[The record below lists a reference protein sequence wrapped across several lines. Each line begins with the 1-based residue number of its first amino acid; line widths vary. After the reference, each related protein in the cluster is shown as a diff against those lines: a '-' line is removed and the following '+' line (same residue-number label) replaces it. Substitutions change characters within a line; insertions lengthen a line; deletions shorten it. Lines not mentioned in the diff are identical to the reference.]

1 MSVLQ
6 SLSAHT
12 ISNDALDEL
21 NGSPERRTFVAPLS
35 AIDRHPFRAFAILTL
50 IYVVVDCILSS
61 LKLLWLDELITLHI
75 ARLSSPAAIWQALEW
90 GVDPNPPLSHLLVHY
105 SRLMFGE
112 HEVVLR
118 LPAMVGYWAG
128 MLALF
133 LYLKRRITPTW
144 AMVGTIGLM
153 TMGAFEYSYESRSYG
168 IIFGLAMVAF
178 YFWSRAASLPNKGSP
193 RSGAIAGMALALAAG
208 ISANYFAIVAF
219 FPIAIGELVRTLIRG
234 AQIGHYRKGRVLRVN
249 LILRAIDYPI
259 WTALILAVTPMLAYR
274 SMIEHSIAQFAP
286 YAWNKVSLGKVADS
300 YTEMI
305 EIILYPILGLF
316 VLTGIIYLLRQVV
329 ARLCDN
335 CRSRVVPR
343 AIAPVLTVS
352 LPGVK
357 IPWHE
362 IVAIGGFM
370 AYPLLGYIIATVRG
384 GMFSPRFVIPVCFGF
399 AITTTLIAFHLF
411 GNFSRSGI
419 VLLAFLSCW
428 FVCRESYI
436 GNWYWEQKRSFYEIV
451 DRLPR
456 ADTFLPSGAP
466 IVIPDPLLALTF
478 RYYAPPVLASRAVF
492 PVDFPAIRLYRHDD
506 SPEQN
511 LWAGR
516 KFLYRLPI
524 EPLATLE
531 NSAGKYLIIAG
542 DGNWLLEDLRKHHY
556 GSYRLPINTRAQAI
570 GGFTPLAHGTPAFY
584 ISGGYAV
591 QTNVGDDES
600 LPFYAADELP
610 TSNALVPISRN
621 DVVPSGPVNMGPK
634 AALDAEIRSGVHAQD
649 IVALPAVNHRPL
661 NANMRARASN

>member
-1 MSVLQ
+1 MEA
-6 SLSAHT
+6 LSG
-12 ISNDALDEL
+12 ALV
-21 NGSPERRTFVAPLS
+21 VAPLS

-50 IYVVVDCILSS
+50 IYFVVDCSLSS

-178 YFWSRAASLPNKGSP
+178 YFWSRAASLPNKGSS

-219 FPIAIGELVRTLIRG
+219 FPVAIGELVRTLIRG

-259 WTALILAVTPMLAYR
+259 WTAIILAVTPLLAYR

-305 EIILYPILGLF
+305 EIHSLSNPRTFRSHRNHLPAAAGCCSP
-316 VLTGIIYLLRQVV
+316 LRQLQVQGGATRHR
-329 ARLCDN
+329 ARFDGVFTWSEDPLARN
-335 CRSRVVPR
+335 SGHWWFHGVSASRVYHR
-343 AIAPVLTVS
+343 DCSRWHVL
-352 LPGVK
+352 
-357 IPWHE
+357 
-362 IVAIGGFM
+362 
-370 AYPLLGYIIATVRG
+370 
-384 GMFSPRFVIPVCFGF
+384 
-399 AITTTLIAFHLF
+399 
-411 GNFSRSGI
+411 
-419 VLLAFLSCW
+419 
-428 FVCRESYI
+428 
-436 GNWYWEQKRSFYEIV
+436 
-451 DRLPR
+451 
-456 ADTFLPSGAP
+456 
-466 IVIPDPLLALTF
+466 
-478 RYYAPPVLASRAVF
+478 
-492 PVDFPAIRLYRHDD
+492 PAIRHSRL
-506 SPEQN
+506 
-511 LWAGR
+511 LWFR
-516 KFLYRLPI
+516 NYSNI
-524 EPLATLE
+524 
-531 NSAGKYLIIAG
+531 
-542 DGNWLLEDLRKHHY
+542 DC
-556 GSYRLPINTRAQAI
+556 
-570 GGFTPLAHGTPAFY
+570 
-584 ISGGYAV
+584 ISSV
-591 QTNVGDDES
+591 W
-600 LPFYAADELP
+600 
-610 TSNALVPISRN
+610 
-621 DVVPSGPVNMGPK
+621 
-634 AALDAEIRSGVHAQD
+634 
-649 IVALPAVNHRPL
+649 
-661 NANMRARASN
+661 